1 MNLFSKSLA
10 VLGLA
15 SASIFAGISYSPVTE
30 GSTESAQKLYNFL
43 AVNYGVKTIAGI
55 QTGEVNTATFK
66 ALADVDSFYVRTGK
80 HPALVGLDFLFATGV
95 MASDDWYQKYTKNI
109 IDAAK
114 DLWAQGG
121 IPAFTWHWKDPSDQV
136 DAFYVAGSGDPYT
149 TYDFT
154 QGFTDPSCTANCTW
168 NENST
173 TFWNSSK
180 PE

>member
-55 QTGEVNTATFK
+55 QTGELETATFK
-66 ALADVDSFYVRTGK
+66 ALPDVDSFYVRTGK
-80 HPALVGLDFLFATGV
+80 YPALVGLDFLFATGV
-95 MASDDWYQKYTKNI
+95 KASDDWYQGYTRNI

-114 DLWAQGG
+114 DIWAQGG

-136 DAFYVAGSGDPYT
+136 DEFMRHKRLPVKENHIRPTILRRDSPTRTAPQTARG
-149 TYDFT
+149 T
-154 QGFTDPSCTANCTW
+154 QAPTLTA
-168 NENST
+168 S
-173 TFWNSSK
+173 
-180 PE
+180 